1 MYKFVAPDKAASA
14 LQHVTTTFG
23 GVLLDRSTSAGEV
36 RTLNIT
42 GRGFVSQRAT
52 TTNKPAAAG
61 VWLDNIQINKRAIT
75 VEVLLRAGNQDD
87 LIVLHQELNLAL
99 IGDIKDLSFSDQEG
113 WHYRA
118 AYTGTSAGKEDSLSM
133 IVVLSF
139 ECFDPYLYADDVSV
153 YNIDLEAAEMIEF
166 EDIGGDDEIEEPEIN
181 GDDWT
186 VPDDYPNPVVP
197 ELIFADVTG
206 IELLKVTNATTGRNI
221 VVHIEDMAVEFV
233 LIKWLDDKV
242 EVLGGLASDGT
253 PETFVGTSIMSS
265 VDILSDIETF
275 SVKAGDIVSHNAVS
289 DSLLIELR
297 KRRL

>member
-99 IGDIKDLSFSDQEG
+99 IGGIKDLSFSDQEG

-153 YNIDLEAAEMIEF
+153 YEIDMGE
-166 EDIGGDDEIEEPEIN
+166 
-181 GDDWT
+181 DWT

-206 IELLKVTNATTGRNI
+206 IDLLKVTNATTGRNI
-221 VVHIEDMAVEFV
+221 VVHIDDMAVEFV
-233 LIKWLDDKV
+233 LIKWHEEKV
-242 EVLGGLASDGT
+242 DVLGGHTSDGT
-253 PETFVGTSIMSS
+253 PATFVGTSIMPS
-265 VDILSDIETF
+265 VDILSDLETF
-275 SVKAGDIVSHNAVS
+275 SVKAGDIVTYSNLAG
-289 DSLLIELR
+289 SLRVELR